1 MNLTVTVAPNKQRN
15 ILMEY
20 YYYWILRCRV
30 VVKQTIR
37 HCAPCRRMIQ
47 VVSIPKMADLPQ
59 ERLPKNNQFVFES
72 TGLDF
77 IAPFPVKNNGELF
90 SRYLL
95 LFTCL
100 VVRAVHLEVPNDLST
115 DSTINCIRR
124 FVSRRG
130 KPNKFISDCGK
141 PFVGSNNSLQSSIAN
156 LRASKFFAAKLHF
169 MKFEIVWKFNPPAG
183 PHFGGNWERLVQIL
197 KLSLYKVIG
206 SRTLTDEIL
215 CTVTCEI
222 EANMNSR
229 PLTNVPS
236 DINDLL
242 PLRPNHFLLGRSSV
256 ILPPGVFIGDEKN
269 ISKAGRTLQQIAAHF
284 WNRFLRGYLPRQ

>member
-1 MNLTVTVAPNKQRN
+1 
-15 ILMEY
+15 
-20 YYYWILRCRV
+20 
-30 VVKQTIR
+30 
-37 HCAPCRRMIQ
+37 
-47 VVSIPKMADLPQ
+47 
-59 ERLPKNNQFVFES
+59 
-72 TGLDF
+72 
-77 IAPFPVKNNGELF
+77 
-90 SRYLL
+90 
-95 LFTCL
+95 
-100 VVRAVHLEVPNDLST
+100 
-115 DSTINCIRR
+115 
-124 FVSRRG
+124 
-130 KPNKFISDCGK
+130 
-141 PFVGSNNSLQSSIAN
+141 
-156 LRASKFFAAKLHF
+156 

-256 ILPPGVFIGDEKN
+256 ILPPGVFVGDEKN
-269 ISKAGRTLQQIAAHF
+269 ILKAGRTLQQIAAHF
-284 WNRFLRGYLPRQ
+284 WNRFLREYLPRQQIRSKWNKSLKNLKVDDLAWILEDFIPQGLWHVARVTQIFPGDDGIVRSVKLKTPSGELIRPVVKLSKLFPDYISNP